1 MYDLWTEASRDLT
14 AENEQ
19 RALEMAKHS
28 SQGLWAFLAQAG
40 DHLEYSDRLELTR
53 DRLEAVASA
62 TGAPVEKL
70 LEVFDQRFALLMQ
83 AKGDGNPFGD
93 DDSDSDNKDE
103 DGDGSTD
110 DDGDDSDQGD
120 ETDQGGD
127 DDSSDDS
134 DTSEDSDDDD
144 DDQGDGPDEDDPDG
158 DDKDADSAPPFMK
171 GSSRYASLLARIEAG
186 ENPLSWGGTPFA
198 RSSARVTAAGAND
211 DFVSDANVPNPTE
224 PANGLMG
231 APGPMP
237 SLPETTKPRQ
247 LPEGSG
253 GGFPDPSGMF
263 GEETDPAL
271 NGGDIGAGADDLPP
285 ADSAKAAKVRAIAA
299 DVQATNPGLSP
310 RQCERVA
317 RQVVARYY
325 KQAED
330 LSPLLY
336 GDRGNVPD
344 GPFTKKVKEY
354 EPKPPKMKAPGGG
367 GAPAAAGEEAAAAG
381 AGAGEA
387 AALAEG
393 AEALAP
399 LLLL

>member
-19 RALEMAKHS
+19 RALEMAKHA
-28 SQGLWAFLAQAG
+28 SQGLWAFLAQAS

-53 DRLEAVASA
+53 DRLEAVASS
-62 TGAPVEKL
+62 TGTPVEKL

-83 AKGDGNPFGD
+83 ASGNPFGD
-93 DDSDSDNKDE
+93 DDSDSDDTDE
-103 DGDGSTD
+103 DGDGNTD
-110 DDGDDSDQGD
+110 DDGDSSDKGD

-127 DDSSDDS
+127 DDDSDDS
-134 DTSEDSDDDD
+134 DTSEDSDDDEED
-144 DDQGDGPDEDDPDG
+144 SGDGPDEDDPDG
-158 DDKDADSAPPFMK
+158 DDKDGDSAPPFMK

-198 RSSARVTAAGAND
+198 HSSARVTAAGAND
-211 DFVSDANVPNPTE
+211 EFVSDTNVPNPTS
-224 PANGLMG
+224 PANGLFG

-247 LPEGSG
+247 LPEGG
-253 GGFPDPSGMF
+253 GMGPDPSGMF

-271 NGGDIGAGADDLPP
+271 NGGDIGAGADDVPP
-285 ADSAKAAKVRAIAA
+285 SDSGAKEAKVQAIAA
-299 DVQATNPGLSP
+299 DVQASNPHLSP

-317 RQVVARYY
+317 RQVVAKFY
-325 KQAED
+325 KRAED

-354 EPKPPKMKAPGGG
+354 EPKPPKGGSGAPTPG
-367 GAPAAAGEEAAAAG
+367 GAPAAAGEEAAAGA